1 MNPKFGL
8 LNQADPGLDK
18 NATSHNRN
26 QSQLNTSAFSQ
37 MYPNLPGTGSIF
49 ENFSLIES
57 IYFINNIIWYHFNQ
71 EWFPYESGLDDA
83 GDISE

>member
-37 MYPNLPGTGSIF
+37 MYPNLPGTGSIRSGSHM
-49 ENFSLIES
+49 NQASTMPVTSQSKSRSLL
-57 IYFINNIIWYHFNQ
+57 YPQLN
-71 EWFPYESGLDDA
+71 PTGL
-83 GDISE
+83 G